1 MRATVLVLALMAS
14 ACNATSPTPS
24 PVGDLDLSGTWRLT
38 IGRGEG
44 GAKLPIVDDYPITL
58 IFTGS
63 SFGGVSACN
72 QYGGRFSL
80 AGGALSIG
88 EIAGTAMGCAPDVA
102 AAESAYLAALRRM
115 SGLRVEGAELVLDGP
130 DVELRFTRL
139 PDAPTTELVDTTWTL
154 ESLFVNDAA
163 NAPLGEP
170 ATLELS
176 SDGTFSGST
185 GCRTFS
191 GKWIEQGNR
200 IVAPSMSMDQT
211 SCESGLQA
219 QDSHVVSVI
228 GDGFVPTLEGDRLT
242 LTDPGSIG
250 LVYRA
255 AD

>member
-1 MRATVLVLALMAS
+1 
-14 ACNATSPTPS
+14 
-24 PVGDLDLSGTWRLT
+24 
-38 IGRGEG
+38 
-44 GAKLPIVDDYPITL
+44 VDDYPITL

-185 GCRTFS
+185 GCPRSAAS
-191 GKWIEQGNR
+191 GSSRATGSWLHRCRWTRHRANR
-200 IVAPSMSMDQT
+200 AFKRRIHT
-211 SCESGLQA
+211 W
-219 QDSHVVSVI
+219 
-228 GDGFVPTLEGDRLT
+228 
-242 LTDPGSIG
+242 
-250 LVYRA
+250 
-255 AD
+255 